1 MAAWN
6 SRTEQGRQDGRQ
18 GYCQWAMVHPGALLF
33 PWASV
38 WVLSLSLG
46 LTISLSTQTFCA
58 GLRGQWCRGQPWVP
72 PPPAPSLFPGRPS
85 LGQDT
90 GAQKP
95 QFVNPTGVGGLFP
108 QSPGSGFQPGLPGWG
123 SVLSLC
129 LSSAL
134 ETNWF
139 LVGFGWI
146 GGVAPPSRALTC
158 LCKCRKVPS
167 YNLGRGDL
175 QLQSSIDTVTVGW
188 PVSKDLHKFVQSAE
202 QESEWGRTERDE
214 RGPGLSSASAG
225 ASRARS
231 ACCGRKSSR
240 RRCVRARWDELTG
253 ALLVTQRP
261 PLGVTEQIPRAV
273 AICEMGDTG
282 RVLCTQSGSGNDNG
296 LEEYSQLDFL
306 SLLPALFWYNGECED
321 PEEGVGPLRPRESWK
336 NARLRLGL
344 CSEAAGEIAD
354 ARQVSGRR
362 SCVCV
367 RAAPL
372 SPADGRV
379 GNLSGKQQD
388 KERPDG
394 LREARAAVAGAA
406 GMGVG
411 VSAANLGIWGQ
422 RIWDYRDTP
431 QPCTYLTHV
440 LTCWQKCNAHFC
452 IGEGVPIMPLD
463 RGDADCLQSQ
473 TQRSLVFWGLKIKKK
488 LKAVPFLG
496 KVRPAVGLC
505 CHQCTPDSLGLKL
518 LRSSPFLGFRNILCV
533 NETLTRY
540 RGWLVRRVCCVLF
553 VGQCRV
559 YPSPRGDR
567 APRVISSSRVQRAL
581 SLGGPGEGAVASDGS
596 SAGLLECGEARR
608 GQAEHMLAMVNTSI
622 CPWLLRIYKI
632 NDLEVLIAA
641 PKAATSLLNNKPLKT
656 VLVAWLLLKLL
667 GRVFCSV
674 QVNLNQ
680 LEALG
685 RASERGPPLVLVS
698 VHCSSLDYIF
708 IPLVLFCHGLR
719 VPYTICEES
728 LESTWLRAVLQKLGV
743 ILPPRQPVGAEGS
756 VTDSLCREIMASY
769 VSELLQEGESV
780 LIFLE
785 DPSPTS
791 RRPSPSSALRVAQ
804 VRQAVRSGAVP
815 DVMLVPVGV
824 AYDCVGQETG
834 TSGVQAAQGQGVLRW
849 ALASL
854 WRSRWGCVRLHFA
867 QPFSLKEMEESG
879 RHRVGGRPLEDIL
892 LPVVLNRRL
901 TCVVEEVYLSW
912 VLPPDCCPDLSEPQ
926 RHQVI
931 SLTTHLLH
939 SASSCTAV
947 MSTSLLS
954 CLLLHKHRK
963 GVRLSQLCRDFSWLL
978 EEVLFRNRDVGFGGS
993 LEEVLCHALSL
1004 LRDSLIVGE
1013 ALCSVFRLEA
1023 VGACAVSSMLSEAV
1037 LCANESEMEFDV
1049 SLCQEEL
1056 TERALQLCHL
1066 LPDIVLPPC
1075 QSAHSFAMDA
1085 VDSLVHCGILVMEES
1100 SRDRPVCDLWQQRD
1114 ALRWKSVDEMEY
1126 SDSDCEDMSNP
1137 RCYKLSQPS
1146 QCPELLFFL
1155 CRLLS
1160 AQLRALCWAT
1170 EALPQLHLPLPEA
1183 QCIEQ
1188 LHAVLCDR
1196 AQTARE
1202 YYESASLE
1210 LDAAAIHTFTD
1221 LGVLCVESGKCLGL
1235 RTEFQQKKN
1244 REMLHSFI
1252 SQFLFSYPQ

>member
-1 MAAWN
+1 MGA
-6 SRTEQGRQDGRQ
+6 GRLLSFVALQYKEKDRSPHADTRKRLSGR
-18 GYCQWAMVHPGALLF
+18 
-33 PWASV
+33 
-38 WVLSLSLG
+38 
-46 LTISLSTQTFCA
+46 SLST
-58 GLRGQWCRGQPWVP
+58 LVY
-72 PPPAPSLFPGRPS
+72 
-85 LGQDT
+85 
-90 GAQKP
+90 
-95 QFVNPTGVGGLFP
+95 
-108 QSPGSGFQPGLPGWG
+108 LPDACPYLLAKVHRSFLHWP
-123 SVLSLC
+123 SLC
-129 LSSAL
+129 L
-134 ETNWF
+134 
-139 LVGFGWI
+139 GP
-146 GGVAPPSRALTC
+146 GVEDS
-158 LCKCRKVPS
+158 VPS
-167 YNLGRGDL
+167 
-175 QLQSSIDTVTVGW
+175 
-188 PVSKDLHKFVQSAE
+188 
-202 QESEWGRTERDE
+202 
-214 RGPGLSSASAG
+214 
-225 ASRARS
+225 
-231 ACCGRKSSR
+231 
-240 RRCVRARWDELTG
+240 
-253 ALLVTQRP
+253 
-261 PLGVTEQIPRAV
+261 
-273 AICEMGDTG
+273 
-282 RVLCTQSGSGNDNG
+282 
-296 LEEYSQLDFL
+296 
-306 SLLPALFWYNGECED
+306 
-321 PEEGVGPLRPRESWK
+321 
-336 NARLRLGL
+336 
-344 CSEAAGEIAD
+344 
-354 ARQVSGRR
+354 
-362 SCVCV
+362 
-367 RAAPL
+367 
-372 SPADGRV
+372 
-379 GNLSGKQQD
+379 
-388 KERPDG
+388 
-394 LREARAAVAGAA
+394 
-406 GMGVG
+406 
-411 VSAANLGIWGQ
+411 
-422 RIWDYRDTP
+422 
-431 QPCTYLTHV
+431 
-440 LTCWQKCNAHFC
+440 
-452 IGEGVPIMPLD
+452 EGVPIMPLD

-496 KVRPAVGLC
+496 KVRPTVGLC

-533 NETLTRY
+533 NESLTRY

-567 APRVISSSRVQRAL
+567 APRVISSSRVQKAL
-581 SLGGPGEGAVASDGS
+581 TLGGPGEGAVASDGS

-608 GQAEHMLAMVNTSI
+608 RQAEHMLATVNTSI
-622 CPWLLRIYKI
+622 CPWLLR
-632 NDLEVLIAA
+632 
-641 PKAATSLLNNKPLKT
+641 
-656 VLVAWLLLKLL
+656 LVAWLLLKLL

-698 VHCSSLDYIF
+698 VHRSSLDYIF

-728 LESTWLRAVLQKLGV
+728 LESTWLSTLLSSLLNCSDLRAVLQKLGV
-743 ILPPRQPVGAEGS
+743 ILPPHQPVGAEGS

-769 VSELLQEGESV
+769 VCELLQEGESV

-791 RRPSPSSALRVAQ
+791 RRPSPPSALRVAQ
-804 VRQAVRSGAVP
+804 VRQAARSGAVP

-834 TSGVQAAQGQGVLRW
+834 TSGVQ
-849 ALASL
+849 
-854 WRSRWGCVRLHFA
+854 
-867 QPFSLKEMEESG
+867 EMEESG

-901 TCVVEEVYLSW
+901 TCVVEELYLSW
-912 VLPPDCCPDLSEPQ
+912 VLPPAYCPDLSEPQ

-978 EEVLFRNRDVGFGGS
+978 EEVLFRNWDVGFGGS

-1004 LRDSLIVGE
+1004 LRDSLIVGYPPSQRKDPLLAPRPCPQAVMTLSRHSE

-1066 LPDIVLPPC
+1066 LPDIILPPC
-1075 QSAHSFAMDA
+1075 QSAQSFAMDA

-1100 SRDRPVCDLWQQRD
+1100 SRDRPVCDLLQQRD

-1170 EALPQLHLPLPEA
+1170 EALPLLHLPLPEA
-1183 QCIEQ
+1183 QCIAQ

-1210 LDAAAIHTFTD
+1210 LTAAAIHTFTD
-1221 LGVLCVESGKCLGL
+1221 LGVLCVESGKGLGL

-1252 SQFLFSYPQ
+1252 SQFLFSYLQ

>member
-1 MAAWN
+1 I
-6 SRTEQGRQDGRQ
+6 
-18 GYCQWAMVHPGALLF
+18 P
-33 PWASV
+33 
-38 WVLSLSLG
+38 
-46 LTISLSTQTFCA
+46 
-58 GLRGQWCRGQPWVP
+58 VP
-72 PPPAPSLFPGRPS
+72 
-85 LGQDT
+85 
-90 GAQKP
+90 
-95 QFVNPTGVGGLFP
+95 
-108 QSPGSGFQPGLPGWG
+108 
-123 SVLSLC
+123 
-129 LSSAL
+129 
-134 ETNWF
+134 
-139 LVGFGWI
+139 
-146 GGVAPPSRALTC
+146 
-158 LCKCRKVPS
+158 
-167 YNLGRGDL
+167 
-175 QLQSSIDTVTVGW
+175 
-188 PVSKDLHKFVQSAE
+188 
-202 QESEWGRTERDE
+202 
-214 RGPGLSSASAG
+214 
-225 ASRARS
+225 
-231 ACCGRKSSR
+231 
-240 RRCVRARWDELTG
+240 
-253 ALLVTQRP
+253 
-261 PLGVTEQIPRAV
+261 
-273 AICEMGDTG
+273 
-282 RVLCTQSGSGNDNG
+282 
-296 LEEYSQLDFL
+296 FL
-306 SLLPALFWYNGECED
+306 SGCA
-321 PEEGVGPLRPRESWK
+321 
-336 NARLRLGL
+336 
-344 CSEAAGEIAD
+344 
-354 ARQVSGRR
+354 Q
-362 SCVCV
+362 
-367 RAAPL
+367 
-372 SPADGRV
+372 
-379 GNLSGKQQD
+379 
-388 KERPDG
+388 
-394 LREARAAVAGAA
+394 
-406 GMGVG
+406 
-411 VSAANLGIWGQ
+411 
-422 RIWDYRDTP
+422 
-431 QPCTYLTHV
+431 
-440 LTCWQKCNAHFC
+440 
-452 IGEGVPIMPLD
+452 
-463 RGDADCLQSQ
+463 
-473 TQRSLVFWGLKIKKK
+473 VFWGLKIKKK

-496 KVRPAVGLC
+496 KVRPTVGLC

-533 NETLTRY
+533 NESLTRY

-567 APRVISSSRVQRAL
+567 APRVISSSRVQKAL
-581 SLGGPGEGAVASDGS
+581 TLGGPGEGAVASDGS
-596 SAGLLECGEARR
+596 SAGLLECAC
-608 GQAEHMLAMVNTSI
+608 S
-622 CPWLLRIYKI
+622 PLLPVSHSR
-632 NDLEVLIAA
+632 VWTA
-641 PKAATSLLNNKPLKT
+641 LLNR
-656 VLVAWLLLKLL
+656 LVAWLLLKLL

-698 VHCSSLDYIF
+698 VHRSSLDYIF

-743 ILPPRQPVGAEGS
+743 ILPPHQPVGAEGS

-769 VSELLQEGESV
+769 VCELLQEGESV

-791 RRPSPSSALRVAQ
+791 RRPSPPSALRVAQ
-804 VRQAVRSGAVP
+804 VRQAARSGAVP

-824 AYDCVGQETG
+824 AYDCVGQCTLVQREAI
-834 TSGVQAAQGQGVLRW
+834 GVKRVYSVCAGLFEGGGECHRGNVYILCTTANSLR
-849 ALASL
+849 
-854 WRSRWGCVRLHFA
+854 C
-867 QPFSLKEMEESG
+867 
-879 RHRVGGRPLEDIL
+879 RHLQWL
-892 LPVVLNRRL
+892 LPDSCLPNPSLSRL
-901 TCVVEEVYLSW
+901 TCVVEELYLSW
-912 VLPPDCCPDLSEPQ
+912 VLPPAYCPDLSEPQ

-939 SASSCTAV
+939 SASSCTPV

-978 EEVLFRNRDVGFGGS
+978 EEVLFRNWDVGFGGS

-1004 LRDSLIVGE
+1004 LRDSLIVGYPPSQRKDPLLAPRPCPQAVMTLSRHSE

-1066 LPDIVLPPC
+1066 LPDIILPPC
-1075 QSAHSFAMDA
+1075 QSAQSFAMDA

-1100 SRDRPVCDLWQQRD
+1100 SRDRPVCDLLQQRD

-1170 EALPQLHLPLPEA
+1170 EALPLLHLPLPEA
-1183 QCIEQ
+1183 QCIAQ

-1210 LDAAAIHTFTD
+1210 LTAAAIHTFTD
-1221 LGVLCVESGKCLGL
+1221 LGVLCVESGKGLGL

-1252 SQFLFSYPQ
+1252 SQFLFSYLQ